1 MHATGLNTV
10 MMNVFFWVPTQDNGL
25 ARLLETQGSS
35 WQSGWQRAN
44 CCTGDAWVNSGHP
57 QLPPV
62 GQ

>member
-1 MHATGLNTV
+1 MHATGLSTV

-44 CCTGDAWVNSGHP
+44 CCTGDAYKTPG
-57 QLPPV
+57 
-62 GQ
+62 